1 MTPEQKARVS
11 IDALLQQAGWHVCNV
26 SDANIHAATGVA
38 IREFPLNTGFGF
50 ADYLL
55 YVNGK
60 ACGVIEAKKQG
71 ATLTGVELQ
80 SSRYAQGLPNS
91 LPAWAHP
98 LPFVWESTGVETH
111 FTNGLDPEPRAR
123 AVFAFFR
130 PELLVQWLAYV
141 PSAANGNTAQE
152 TPGTFLARMQHMPK
166 LVTEWGSGGA
176 HYQLWPAQI
185 SAITNLEKSLAA
197 NKPKALIQMATGSG
211 KTFTSIGFIY
221 RLIKFGGARRV
232 LFLVDRGNLARQT
245 KKEFDAYASP
255 YNNYKFG
262 EEYIVQHLQG
272 NQLDTSA
279 RVVICTIQRMFSMLK
294 GRELADEADEEST
307 EKIET
312 LFKDPDPIRPRLE
325 SHYAQKDFWTRAIGF
340 TTTTAGQL
348 NKAHVQFLES
358 RLIALARA
366 AKRMP
371 LDNANQPAEPS
382 LSEADRADMEV
393 FLGHMLGMLPVLGV
407 HAFEQAPKAPAAKA
421 SPVLTCKGKGVQAT
435 GYEAS
440 QGFVVRAGSQ
450 AVLDTVPS
458 MALHVRGMY
467 DLRQELIGNG
477 VLGLQGG
484 LYQFTQDYSFSSPST
499 AAAVVLGRS
508 ANGRIEW
515 KAADGRTLKEL
526 QEAEAAQ

>member
-1 MTPEQKARVS
+1 LSTPFSLRIFVADGDPDGLRIVDKS
-11 IDALLQQAGWHVCNV
+11 NWIGKALL
-26 SDANIHAATGVA
+26 
-38 IREFPLNTGFGF
+38 F
-50 ADYLL
+50 
-55 YVNGK
+55 
-60 ACGVIEAKKQG
+60 
-71 ATLTGVELQ
+71 
-80 SSRYAQGLPNS
+80 
-91 LPAWAHP
+91 
-98 LPFVWESTGVETH
+98 
-111 FTNGLDPEPRAR
+111 PRALL
-123 AVFAFFR
+123 AQVKAR
-130 PELLVQWLAYV
+130 PELAQTGVYLLLGPRPDGEGDMVYV
-141 PSAANGNTAQE
+141 
-152 TPGTFLARMQHMPK
+152 
-166 LVTEWGSGGA
+166 
-176 HYQLWPAQI
+176 
-185 SAITNLEKSLAA
+185 
-197 NKPKALIQMATGSG
+197 
-211 KTFTSIGFIY
+211 
-221 RLIKFGGARRV
+221 
-232 LFLVDRGNLARQT
+232 
-245 KKEFDAYASP
+245 
-255 YNNYKFG
+255 G
-262 EEYIVQHLQG
+262 EG
-272 NQLDTSA
+272 
-279 RVVICTIQRMFSMLK
+279 
-294 GRELADEADEEST
+294 
-307 EKIET
+307 
-312 LFKDPDPIRPRLE
+312 DPILPRLQE
-325 SHYAQKDFWTRAIGF
+325 HQAKKDFWTRAIGF
-340 TTTTAGQL
+340 TTATAGQL

-450 AVLDTVPS
+450 AVADTVPS
-458 MALHVRGMY
+458 MALQVRGMF

-499 AAAVVLGRS
+499 AAAAVLGRS

>member
-1 MTPEQKARVS
+1 MQTPFSLRIFVADGDPDGLRIVDKSNWIGKALVFPR
-11 IDALLQQAGWHVCNV
+11 ALLPQV
-26 SDANIHAATGVA
+26 
-38 IREFPLNTGFGF
+38 
-50 ADYLL
+50 
-55 YVNGK
+55 K
-60 ACGVIEAKKQG
+60 A
-71 ATLTGVELQ
+71 
-80 SSRYAQGLPNS
+80 
-91 LPAWAHP
+91 
-98 LPFVWESTGVETH
+98 
-111 FTNGLDPEPRAR
+111 
-123 AVFAFFR
+123 R
-130 PELLVQWLAYV
+130 PELAQTGVYLLLGPRPDGEGDMLYV
-141 PSAANGNTAQE
+141 
-152 TPGTFLARMQHMPK
+152 
-166 LVTEWGSGGA
+166 
-176 HYQLWPAQI
+176 
-185 SAITNLEKSLAA
+185 
-197 NKPKALIQMATGSG
+197 
-211 KTFTSIGFIY
+211 
-221 RLIKFGGARRV
+221 
-232 LFLVDRGNLARQT
+232 
-245 KKEFDAYASP
+245 
-255 YNNYKFG
+255 G
-262 EEYIVQHLQG
+262 EG
-272 NQLDTSA
+272 
-279 RVVICTIQRMFSMLK
+279 
-294 GRELADEADEEST
+294 
-307 EKIET
+307 
-312 LFKDPDPIRPRLE
+312 DPIRPRLE

-407 HAFEQAPKAPAAKA
+407 HAFEQAPKAPAAK
-421 SPVLTCKGKGVQAT
+421 SGPVLTCKGKGVQAT

-450 AVLDTVPS
+450 AVADTVPS
-458 MALHVRGMY
+458 MALHVRGMF

-499 AAAVVLGRS
+499 AAAAVLGRS